1 MKTLLIIGGTGFIG
15 NCFIDFFKKNNCEN
29 FSISKV
35 ILAGR
40 NLSKIKYKKRL
51 KTKNIFFKKIDLE
64 SKKIDFPQADYVI
77 HAAENYSNVI
87 EKNNYNYKE
96 SYKFTKKISYHYNN
110 TNYLSKLIFIS
121 SGAVYGKNMKYKKI
135 TERNTVSLKKILKY
149 KNFKVDYAKSKIKS
163 ETYLKKNFKSNFIIV
178 RLFSVI
184 SSNVPKNKNFV
195 IGNFL
200 DDIKKKGEIKIKTL
214 YPKKIFRS
222 FIFYEDLVKIFIKLL
237 NFDNK
242 KGEVFNVGSSEGVS
256 IYELS
261 KIMSKY
267 FEKKIFLQD
276 KLNKSKISE
285 LDYYVPNI
293 EKLKIKLKIKNLTN
307 IRKSIS
313 KL

>member
-110 TNYLSKLIFIS
+110 TNYLSVLKS
-121 SGAVYGKNMKYKKI
+121 S
-135 TERNTVSLKKILKY
+135 
-149 KNFKVDYAKSKIKS
+149 
-163 ETYLKKNFKSNFIIV
+163 
-178 RLFSVI
+178 
-184 SSNVPKNKNFV
+184 
-195 IGNFL
+195 
-200 DDIKKKGEIKIKTL
+200 
-214 YPKKIFRS
+214 
-222 FIFYEDLVKIFIKLL
+222 
-237 NFDNK
+237 
-242 KGEVFNVGSSEGVS
+242 S
-256 IYELS
+256 I
-261 KIMSKY
+261 
-267 FEKKIFLQD
+267 
-276 KLNKSKISE
+276 
-285 LDYYVPNI
+285 
-293 EKLKIKLKIKNLTN
+293 
-307 IRKSIS
+307 
-313 KL
+313 